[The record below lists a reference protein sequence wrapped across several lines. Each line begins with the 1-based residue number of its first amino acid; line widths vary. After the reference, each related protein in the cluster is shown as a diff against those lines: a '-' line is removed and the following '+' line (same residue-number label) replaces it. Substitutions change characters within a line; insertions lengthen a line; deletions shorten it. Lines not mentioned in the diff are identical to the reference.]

1 MLMDAP
7 SKSQILP
14 ISRIAGFVLLTIFCL
29 LQPPILTG
37 QGQDAGTQAVMA
49 QFANP
54 DKVLWTRYYRGRMD
68 DLNDVSV
75 ILASDG
81 EQCHGQLTYL
91 RSRERIILSGKIY
104 SDSLDLAEWNAT
116 KEQVAFI
123 RGRIRQNQFKAEWS
137 SLDKKRGA
145 KLISWQTDKPS
156 EVPAHCGDNKWFRIF
171 SGSWIDSTASV
182 FLQKEGQDRV
192 HGMLYTHLPFASFQL
207 EGILQDQDNLVLK
220 TYDHFGKYVGQI
232 NGTIDQQDVLN
243 AVWKPDAK
251 ASFPMQMNQRM
262 QLAAGCFEFAD
273 FFSSYDLTYPKL
285 RHAGFSAWLDQQLS
299 DWKNQV
305 TQYTREHK
313 PSNRSASVRSML
325 RASAW
330 TDLEFIND
338 QIVSGVIT
346 STYTWTQS
354 PGGMA
359 FVYDLKNNK
368 PLLISEMVK
377 DVGALQS
384 LLKLQLSENLTQY
397 AQHSDAAF
405 DAWVVKQDFPS
416 YTIRAEGICFSTLFH
431 PLYGRVQVLLGWA
444 KLQELLKPNTV
455 VASLAKP
462 KS

>member
-1 MLMDAP
+1 M
-7 SKSQILP
+7 
-14 ISRIAGFVLLTIFCL
+14 RIYFFSGHVLTFWSYRAVVFVALVFCL
-29 LQPPILTG
+29 STSSLTA
-37 QGQDAGTQAVMA
+37 QSVDAGTQAVIA
-49 QFANP
+49 RFSSP
-54 DKVLWTRYYRGRMD
+54 EKVLWTRYYRGRMD
-68 DLNDVSV
+68 DLNDVAV

-81 EQCHGQLTYL
+81 EHCHGQLTYL
-91 RSRERIILSGKIY
+91 RSRERISLSGKIF
-104 SDSLDLAEWNAT
+104 SDSLDLAEWNAE
-116 KEQVAFI
+116 KEQVATL

-145 KLISWQTDKPS
+145 RLISWQTDKPS

-171 SGSWIDSTASV
+171 SGRWADSTASV

-192 HGMLYTHLPFASFQL
+192 HGMLYTHQPFASYQL
-207 EGILQDQDNLVLK
+207 EGSILEQERLLLK
-220 TYDHFGKYVGQI
+220 TYDHYGKYIGQI
-232 NGTIDQQDVLN
+232 TGSIDQQDVL
-243 AVWKPDAK
+243 AVVWKPEGK
-251 ASFPMQMNQRM
+251 SPIPVQMNQRM

-313 PSNRSASVRSML
+313 PNARNATVRSTL

-330 TDLEFIND
+330 TDVEFINE
-338 QIVSGVIT
+338 QLVSGVIT
-346 STYTWTQS
+346 STYTWAQS

-368 PLLISEMVK
+368 PLLLPEIVK
-377 DVGALQS
+377 DVAGLQPLIKKQLNAS
-384 LLKLQLSENLTQY
+384 LNLY
-397 AQHSDAAF
+397 AQHTDPSF
-405 DAWVVKQDFPS
+405 KSWVVLQEFPA

-431 PLYGRVQVLLGWA
+431 PLYGRVQVLLPWTA
-444 KLQELLKPNTV
+444 LQDLLKPNTV
-455 VASLAKP
+455 VAALAKP